1 MIYEEGR
8 QTARD
13 QKGAAIHEA
22 GHAIVA
28 SALGLQVGRL
38 EIAIDGDD
46 AKGVA
51 EIAGSAALGL
61 VDQLAICAAGME
73 AQRLFSAPT
82 HGGAGWAD
90 HGMMIALVEGL
101 PEEDSRTLRYAG
113 HQRAHD
119 ILIQRT
125 NQVERLAERLF
136 AEKRLEPNEVK
147 DLLCDD

>member
-1 MIYEEGR
+1 MIYEGST

-13 QKGAAIHEA
+13 QYGAAVHEA

-28 SALGLQVGRL
+28 SALGLNVGHIG
-38 EIAIDGDD
+38 IAIDGDD
-46 AKGVA
+46 AKGVI
-51 EIAGSAALGL
+51 EIEDSAALGL
-61 VDQLAICAAGME
+61 IDQLAIYAAGME

-90 HGMMIALVEGL
+90 HGMMITLVQGL
-101 PEEDSRTLRYAG
+101 TEEDSCRLRYAG

-125 NQVERLAERLF
+125 DQVECLAKLLF
-136 AEKRLEPNEVK
+136 TEKRLEPTVVRI
-147 DLLCDD
+147 LLCAS